1 MLIKRNS
8 KQEFV
13 AYNHAGDVIHSELA
27 GEKKMDAYAMEHP
40 EAVTVALV
48 DNNRELATLTL
59 TRDS

>member
-13 AYNHAGDVIHSELA
+13 AYDANGNVIHSELA
-27 GEKKMDAYAMEHP
+27 GTKKMDAYAVEHP
-40 EAVTVALV
+40 EATTVALV

-59 TRDS
+59 DRT